1 MFKTVPITVQ
11 STDKD
16 KGQTDK
22 TQAEDSGNRR
32 GSTEPILSTGTTQP
46 SQPTKPKQET
56 QVTGEGPPNQSSRR
70 TQTEQTTQITGQCQ
84 LTQSSQRKQHN
95 TLY

>member
-22 TQAEDSGNRR
+22 TQAEDSGNRTGSTDPILSTDTNRAEDSGNRR
-32 GSTEPILSTGTTQP
+32 GSTDLILSTGTTQA
-46 SQPTKPKQET
+46 S
-56 QVTGEGPPNQSSRR
+56 
-70 TQTEQTTQITGQCQ
+70 Q
-84 LTQSSQRKQHN
+84 LTQS
-95 TLY
+95 